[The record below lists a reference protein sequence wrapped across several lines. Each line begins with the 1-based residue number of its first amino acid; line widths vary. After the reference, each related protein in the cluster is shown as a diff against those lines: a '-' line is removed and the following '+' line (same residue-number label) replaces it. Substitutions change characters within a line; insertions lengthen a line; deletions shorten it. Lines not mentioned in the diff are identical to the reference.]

1 MKFSP
6 QEALP
11 QEETLELKMLENR
24 LSKQSNLIKKIKN
37 GDIPNLFLI
46 FGGESYLVEDTAK
59 RIIGILL
66 PGDQK
71 ESGLEIIYA
80 NDTDIKNIISAI
92 KTSSL
97 FGLKRVVWIK
107 DCENLLEK
115 KSEGFDEV
123 TEHSIPVNTYV
134 ILTAEKAGKK
144 RGEVIEFPSFKE
156 NRKSD
161 RNQLYEFA
169 QLRLRKSGKKLSPI
183 AFECLL
189 SLTGV
194 NLRQIMN
201 ELDKLKLYCKDK
213 DNITEDDINILVPKS
228 IEYAPFAMSD
238 AVAEKNLPRA
248 LKLLEEF
255 SRTQNSGYS
264 IVPMLTKRIRL
275 LLQIKIL
282 IEKDDIPLDIV
293 RKGYYDQKTYS
304 SASKKLS
311 GQHPY
316 LIFRIAQQSL
326 KFQKEELI
334 ADIKKL
340 FETEVSI
347 KTGKVPQKLALEL
360 LIAGIC

>member
-1 MKFSP
+1 
-6 QEALP
+6 
-11 QEETLELKMLENR
+11 MLENR
-24 LSKQSNLIKKIKN
+24 LIKQSNLIKKIKS
-37 GDIPNLFLI
+37 GDIPKLFLV
-46 FGGESYLVEDTAK
+46 FGEEGYLVEDTAK
-59 RIIGILL
+59 KIINTLL
-66 PGDQK
+66 PDDQK
-71 ESGLEIIYA
+71 EFGLETIHA
-80 NDTDIKNIISAI
+80 ESTDIKNIISAI

-97 FGLKRVVWIK
+97 LGLKRVIWIK
-107 DCENLLEK
+107 DCGNLLKK
-115 KSEGFDEV
+115 KSEDFSEV

-134 ILTAEKAGKK
+134 ILTAEQAGKK
-144 RGEVIEFPSFKE
+144 IGEVIEFPAFKE
-156 NRKSD
+156 NKKSD
-161 RNQLYEFA
+161 RNQAYEFA
-169 QLRLRKSGKKLSPI
+169 QLKLKKNGKKLSPI
-183 AFECLL
+183 AFEYLL

-201 ELDKLKLYCKDK
+201 ELEKLELYCKDK
-213 DNITEDDINILVPKS
+213 DNITEDDINTLVPKS

-238 AVAEKNLPRA
+238 AVAEKNLTRA

-255 SRTQNSGYS
+255 SRAKNSGYS
-264 IVPMLTKRIRL
+264 LVPMLTKRIRL

-282 IEKDDIPLDIV
+282 IEKGDVPEDVV
-293 RKGYYDQKTYS
+293 RRGYYDQKTYS

-347 KTGKVPQKLALEL
+347 KTGKVPQKLALEML
-360 LIAGIC
+360 VAGICKINKNLIHSE

>member
-1 MKFSP
+1 M
-6 QEALP
+6 
-11 QEETLELKMLENR
+11 LERQKMLENR
-24 LSKQSNLIKKIKN
+24 LIKQSNLIKKIKN
-37 GDIPNLFLI
+37 GDIPKLFLI
-46 FGGESYLVEDTAK
+46 FGGESYLIEDTAK
-59 RIIGILL
+59 KIIDTLL
-66 PGDQK
+66 LGDQK
-71 ESGLEIIYA
+71 EFGLEIIHA
-80 NDTDIKNIISAI
+80 ENIDIKNIISAI

-107 DCENLLEK
+107 DCEKLLEK
-115 KSEGFDEV
+115 KSEGFDKNI
-123 TEHSIPVNTYV
+123 EHSIPDDTYV
-134 ILTAEKAGKK
+134 ILTAEKSGKK
-144 RGEVIEFPSFKE
+144 IGEVIEFTSFKE
-156 NRKSD
+156 NKKSD

-169 QLRLRKSGKKLSPI
+169 QLKLKNGNKKLSPT
-183 AFECLL
+183 AFEYLL

-201 ELDKLKLYCKDK
+201 ELEKLELYCK

-228 IEYAPFAMSD
+228 IEHAPFAMSD

-255 SRTQNSGYS
+255 SRTKNSGYS
-264 IVPMLTKRIRL
+264 LLPMLTKRIRL

-282 IEKDDIPLDIV
+282 IEKGDIPEDIV
-293 RKGYYDQKTYS
+293 KRGYYDQKTYS

-326 KFQKEELI
+326 KFQKEELMT
-334 ADIKKL
+334 DIKKL

-360 LIAGIC
+360 LIAGICRINKV

>member
-1 MKFSP
+1 MP
-6 QEALP
+6 ERQ
-11 QEETLELKMLENR
+11 KMFENR
-24 LSKQSNLIKKIKN
+24 LIKQSNLIKKIKN
-37 GDIPNLFLI
+37 GDIPKLFLI

-59 RIIGILL
+59 KIINTLL

-71 ESGLEIIYA
+71 EFGLEIIHA
-80 NDTDIKNIISAI
+80 ENIDIKNIISAI

-115 KSEGFDEV
+115 KSKGFDKNI
-123 TEHSIPVNTYV
+123 EHSIPDDTYV
-134 ILTAEKAGKK
+134 ILTAEKSGKK
-144 RGEVIEFPSFKE
+144 IGEVIEFTPFKE
-156 NRKSD
+156 NKKSD

-169 QLRLRKSGKKLSPI
+169 QLKLKNGNKKLSPT
-183 AFECLL
+183 AFEYLL

-201 ELDKLKLYCKDK
+201 ELEKLELYCK

-255 SRTQNSGYS
+255 SRTKNSGYS
-264 IVPMLTKRIRL
+264 LLPMLTKRIRL

-282 IEKDDIPLDIV
+282 IEKGDIPEDIV
-293 RKGYYDQKTYS
+293 KRGYYDQKTYS

-316 LIFRIAQQSL
+316 VIFKTAQQSL
-326 KFQKEELI
+326 KFQKEELTE
-334 ADIKKL
+334 DIKKL
-340 FETEVSI
+340 FEAEVSI
-347 KTGKVPQKLALEL
+347 KTGEVPQKLALEM
-360 LIAGIC
+360 LIAGICKINKNLIHFG

>member
-1 MKFSP
+1 MKFFHIP
-6 QEALP
+6 ER
-11 QEETLELKMLENR
+11 LKMLENR

-37 GDIPNLFLI
+37 GDTPNLFLI

-59 RIIGILL
+59 KIINIVL
-66 PGDQK
+66 PGDKK
-71 ESGLEIIYA
+71 EFGLEIIHA
-80 NDTDIKNIISAI
+80 NDTDIKSIMSAI
-92 KTSSL
+92 KTPSL
-97 FGLKRVVWIK
+97 LGLKLVVWIK
-107 DCENLLEK
+107 DCENLLGK
-115 KSEGFDEV
+115 NSEGFDEII
-123 TEHSIPVNTYV
+123 EHSIPANTYV
-134 ILTAEKAGKK
+134 ILTAEQADKK
-144 RGEVIEFPSFKE
+144 VGEVIEFSSFKE
-156 NRKSD
+156 NKKSD

-169 QLRLRKSGKKLSPI
+169 QLKLKKSGKQLSPI
-183 AFECLL
+183 AFEYLI
-189 SLTGV
+189 SFTGV
-194 NLRQIMN
+194 NLRQIIN
-201 ELDKLKLYCKDK
+201 ELDKLELYCNGRDK
-213 DNITEDDINILVPKS
+213 ITEEDINILVPES
-228 IEYAPFAMSD
+228 IEHAPFAMSD

-255 SRTQNSGYS
+255 SRTQNTGYS

-282 IEKDDIPLDIV
+282 IEKEDIPLDIV
-293 RKGYYDQKTYS
+293 KKGYYDQKTYS

-360 LIAGIC
+360 LIAKICTVIS

>member
-1 MKFSP
+1 
-6 QEALP
+6 
-11 QEETLELKMLENR
+11 MLENR
-24 LSKQSNLIKKIKN
+24 LSKQSNLVNKVKSGAIS
-37 GDIPNLFLI
+37 NLFLI

-59 RIIGILL
+59 KIINILL
-66 PGDQK
+66 PEDKK
-71 ESGLEIIYA
+71 EFGLEIIHA
-80 NDTDIKNIISAI
+80 KDTDIKSIMSAV
-92 KTSSL
+92 KTPSL
-97 FGLKRVVWIK
+97 LGLKRVVWIK
-107 DCENLLEK
+107 DCDNLLGK
-115 KSEGFDEV
+115 KSEGFDKNI
-123 TEHSIPVNTYV
+123 EHSIPDNTYV

-144 RGEVIEFPSFKE
+144 IGEVIEFPAFKE

-161 RNQLYEFA
+161 INQAYEFV
-169 QLRLRKSGKKLSPI
+169 QLKLKKSGKKLSPTD
-183 AFECLL
+183 FEYLL
-189 SLTGV
+189 SFTGV
-194 NLRQIMN
+194 NLRQIIN
-201 ELDKLKLYCKDK
+201 ELDKLELYCNDK
-213 DNITEDDINILVPKS
+213 DNIAEKDINILVSES

-248 LKLLEEF
+248 MKLLEEF
-255 SRTQNSGYS
+255 SHTKNTGYS

-282 IEKDDIPLDIV
+282 IEKGDISKDIV
-293 RKGYYDQKTYS
+293 KRGYYDQKTYS

-326 KFQKEELI
+326 KFQKEELM

-360 LIAGIC
+360 LIAGICRINKV

>member
-1 MKFSP
+1 
-6 QEALP
+6 
-11 QEETLELKMLENR
+11 MLENR
-24 LSKQSNLIKKIKN
+24 LIKQSNLIKKIKN
-37 GDIPNLFLI
+37 GDIPKLLLI
-46 FGGESYLVEDTAK
+46 FGEESYLVEDTAK
-59 RIIGILL
+59 RIIDILL
-66 PGDQK
+66 PEDKK
-71 ESGLEIIYA
+71 EFGLEIIHA
-80 NDTDIKNIISAI
+80 SDTGAKNIMSAI
-92 KTSSL
+92 KTPSL
-97 FGLKRVVWIK
+97 LGLKRVIWIK
-107 DCENLLEK
+107 DCEGLLEK
-115 KSEGFDEV
+115 KSEGFDKNIDS
-123 TEHSIPVNTYV
+123 SIPDNTYV

-144 RGEVIEFPSFKE
+144 IGEVIEFPAFKE
-156 NRKSD
+156 NRKPD
-161 RNQLYEFA
+161 VNQIYEFA
-169 QLRLRKSGKKLSPI
+169 QLKLKKSGKKLSPT
-183 AFECLL
+183 AFEYLL

-201 ELDKLKLYCKDK
+201 ELEKLELYCKDK
-213 DNITEDDINILVPKS
+213 DNITDENINILVPES

-255 SRTQNSGYS
+255 SRTQNTGYS

-282 IEKDDIPLDIV
+282 IEKGDIPENIV
-293 RKGYYDQKTYS
+293 KRGYYDQKTYS

-360 LIAGIC
+360 LIAKICKRF

>member
-1 MKFSP
+1 
-6 QEALP
+6 
-11 QEETLELKMLENR
+11 MLENR
-24 LSKQSNLIKKIKN
+24 LIKQSNLIKKIKS
-37 GDIPNLFLI
+37 GDIPKIFLI
-46 FGGESYLVEDTAK
+46 FGGESYLVENTAK
-59 RIIGILL
+59 KIIHMLL
-66 PGDQK
+66 PEDKK
-71 ESGLEIIYA
+71 EFGLEIIYA
-80 NDTDIKNIISAI
+80 NDTDIKNIMSAI
-92 KTSSL
+92 KTPSL

-115 KSEGFDEV
+115 KSEGFDKNIER
-123 TEHSIPVNTYV
+123 SIPDNTYV

-144 RGEVIEFPSFKE
+144 IGEVIEFSAFKE
-156 NRKSD
+156 NKKSD
-161 RNQLYEFA
+161 KNQAYEFA
-169 QLRLRKSGKKLSPI
+169 QLKLKKSGKKLSPI
-183 AFECLL
+183 AFEYLL

-201 ELDKLKLYCKDK
+201 ELEKLELYCKDK
-213 DNITEDDINILVPKS
+213 DNITEDDINILIPKS

-238 AVAEKNLPRA
+238 AIAEKNLTRA
-248 LKLLEEF
+248 LELLEEF
-255 SRTQNSGYS
+255 SRAKNSGYS
-264 IVPMLTKRIRL
+264 LVPMLTKRIRL

-282 IEKDDIPLDIV
+282 IEKNDIPLNIV

-334 ADIKKL
+334 ANIKKL

-347 KTGKVPQKLALEL
+347 KTGNVPQKLALEM

>member
-1 MKFSP
+1 
-6 QEALP
+6 
-11 QEETLELKMLENR
+11 MLENR
-24 LSKQSNLIKKIKN
+24 LSKQTNLINKIKSE
-37 GDIPNLFLI
+37 DAHNLFLI
-46 FGGESYLVEDTAK
+46 FGGEGYLVEDTAK

-80 NDTDIKNIISAI
+80 KDTNIKDIISVI

-97 FGLKRVVWIK
+97 FALKRVVWIK
-107 DCENLLEK
+107 NCENLLEK
-115 KSEGFDEV
+115 KSEGFDKNMER
-123 TEHSIPVNTYV
+123 SIPDNTYV

-144 RGEVIEFPSFKE
+144 IGEVIEFPAFKE

-169 QLRLRKSGKKLSPI
+169 QLKLKKGDKKLSPI
-183 AFECLL
+183 AFEYLL

-201 ELDKLKLYCKDK
+201 ELDKLELYCKDK
-213 DNITEDDINILVPKS
+213 ENITENDINILVPKS
-228 IEYAPFAMSD
+228 IEHAPFAMSD
-238 AVAEKNLPRA
+238 AIGEKNLTKA

-255 SRTQNSGYS
+255 SRAKNSGYS
-264 IVPMLTKRIRL
+264 LIPMLTKRIRL

-293 RKGYYDQKTYS
+293 KRGYYDQKTYS
-304 SASKKLS
+304 STSKKLS

-340 FETEVSI
+340 FETEVAI
-347 KTGKVPQKLALEL
+347 KTGKVSQKLALEM